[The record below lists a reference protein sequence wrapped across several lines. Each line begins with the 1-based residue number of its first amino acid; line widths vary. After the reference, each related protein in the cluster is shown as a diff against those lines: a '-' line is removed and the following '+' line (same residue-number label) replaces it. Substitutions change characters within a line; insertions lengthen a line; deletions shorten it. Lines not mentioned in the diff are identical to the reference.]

1 MVSFCKRIQQKGFAS
16 IQRIIVFNMTYIIL
30 SAGKGAKLYP
40 LTLNHPKSLYKL
52 DDKVTIL
59 QRLVRMIRK
68 SDKDAEIVV
77 VVGYMY
83 KQIQRELE
91 DDNVKFVHNPFFAD
105 TSSMGSLWFAQKY
118 LQRENVT
125 IINGDIVASNE
136 LLQDVVCKHTDFPFV
151 LIDSTHKDLNKYNV
165 QVQGD
170 LVCVM
175 SKNLTDFLGN
185 YASIVKLDAVSSR
198 FLVEQMNQ
206 MVNDGMYKLFF
217 EDALVQMIFESN
229 FELYYKDIKN
239 YEWTEVDCVDD
250 LLKARQI
257 QQKDR

>member
-1 MVSFCKRIQQKGFAS
+1 
-16 IQRIIVFNMTYIIL
+16 MTYIIL

-52 DDKVTIL
+52 DDKTTIL

-68 SDKDAEIVV
+68 YDTEAEIVV

-91 DDNVKFVHNPFFAD
+91 DDNVKFVHNPFYSV
-105 TSSMGSLWFAQKY
+105 TSSMGSLWFAKEY

-125 IINGDIVASNE
+125 IINGDIVTSNK
-136 LLQDVVCKHTDFPFV
+136 LLQDVICQHTDFPCV
-151 LIDSTHKDLNKYNV
+151 LLDSSRKDANKYNV

-175 SKNLTDFLGN
+175 SKNLTEYKGN
-185 YASIVKLDAVSSR
+185 YASVTKLDAVTSR
-198 FLVEQMNQ
+198 FILEQLNQ
-206 MVNDGMYKLFF
+206 MVNEEMYNLFF
-217 EDALVQMIFESN
+217 EDALVQMIFEKN
-229 FELYYKDIKN
+229 FELYYKDIKE
-239 YEWTEVDCVDD
+239 YEWTEVDNVDD
-250 LLKARQI
+250 LLNARKI
-257 QQKDR
+257 SLESKE